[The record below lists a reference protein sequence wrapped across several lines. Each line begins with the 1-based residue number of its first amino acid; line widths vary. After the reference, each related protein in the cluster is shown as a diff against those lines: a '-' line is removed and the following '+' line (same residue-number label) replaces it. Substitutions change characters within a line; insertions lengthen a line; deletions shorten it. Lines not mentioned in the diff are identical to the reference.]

1 MVIDRRVFLKS
12 AVSYLPGFGF
22 GVSSVIS
29 AAAER
34 YPNRSVKVIVPFPP
48 GGGTDVV
55 ARPVSGFLSRAFGQ
69 QFYIENKSGAGGNI
83 GIEAAARSEPDGYTL
98 LMVPVAVVARPHLSD
113 LKVDPIKDLLPVI
126 QLTRQPL
133 VIAVHPSF
141 GVQKLTELV
150 AAARREP
157 GLRYGLGGGIGN
169 EQHILGAWFA
179 QLAGIALEPV
189 PYRGGGPAINDLLAG
204 HVKIASLGA
213 APIIP
218 HYLAGSIRVLAQATK
233 ERSPSFPDVPTFE
246 EEGFDGLVLE
256 QWYGL
261 FVPATTPQP
270 IVASLNA
277 ETNKALDDSAT
288 HEVLVKS
295 GHEPVGGSAE
305 TFQKLVSE
313 DFQKYGRLAKEL
325 NIAAP

>member
-1 MVIDRRVFLKS
+1 MCDRCANLQKFAAIVISTSSNTLPVRFREAAEWSRECAMVIDRRVFLKS

-22 GVSSVIS
+22 GVRSVIS

-133 VIAVHPSF
+133 VIAVHPS
-141 GVQKLTELV
+141 
-150 AAARREP
+150 
-157 GLRYGLGGGIGN
+157 LG
-169 EQHILGAWFA
+169 
-179 QLAGIALEPV
+179 
-189 PYRGGGPAINDLLAG
+189 
-204 HVKIASLGA
+204 
-213 APIIP
+213 
-218 HYLAGSIRVLAQATK
+218 
-233 ERSPSFPDVPTFE
+233 
-246 EEGFDGLVLE
+246 
-256 QWYGL
+256 
-261 FVPATTPQP
+261 
-270 IVASLNA
+270 
-277 ETNKALDDSAT
+277 
-288 HEVLVKS
+288 
-295 GHEPVGGSAE
+295 
-305 TFQKLVSE
+305 
-313 DFQKYGRLAKEL
+313 
-325 NIAAP
+325 